1 MTGPNTY
8 VSHAPP
14 TGISDVDWRS
24 TESTEPDL
32 KYAIFYDEGPGYLH
46 VKDLGEG
53 TQGRAILVHSMAN
66 GRLYVRKI
74 SSLKD
79 VQADAS
85 STFYAASKIPGQH
98 QLEPRD
104 LSQYRPYPNIPGLI
118 DFITLVH
125 NPPLTKNRNVE
136 QSVTYWQFCN
146 GGDLDRY
153 ISQHVSLKER
163 IPEIVIWRFLW
174 QMFKTF
180 EFLQHCQPPVSHS
193 DIFDSN
199 IFVHWSEVS
208 KPKVEASTGDAV
220 DTGRAAELDYYLT
233 FPDQDSSDLPDFY
246 LGDFGHAKSTYR
258 TSNVRRSSYL
268 HDIDCIAQVFAKLI
282 LCTASRRELKM
293 DTISILQ
300 AKSYSADLANIWEE
314 IFSLKAL
321 VKPNEPLDLKPLE
334 KFIGILGRGYPK
346 TYTKPTVQ
354 FTRPASVARPALFN
368 SKDLLLSRYGF
379 MKGGAWYICT
389 INAKNEIRAM
399 TEPYGLPGQSAP
411 ATGPVLRVMNPDKGF
426 SSDGPEIAVPTATAY
441 FPSDGSSDP
450 DSESSEESFYTANTQ
465 VAVETP
471 TPRLTVQTQM
481 LNPGATAFRPRFDPF
496 GSGSTTVDTK
506 PEVSL
511 GEEDSQQEAPLEEK
525 PSQGEVSLDQKL
537 QEAGDRVD
545 AGSRRNDEGNDDDIY
560 GPGR

>member
-1 MTGPNTY
+1 MTGSNTY
-8 VSHAPP
+8 VSQAPQ

-53 TQGRAILVHSMAN
+53 TQGRAILVHSVAD

-79 VQADAS
+79 VKADAS
-85 STFYAASKIPGQH
+85 RTFYAARKYTGQH
-98 QLEPRD
+98 HLEPRE

-118 DFITLVH
+118 DFIILVH
-125 NPPLTKNRNVE
+125 NPPLTRNGNVE

-153 ISQHVSLKER
+153 ISQYVSLKKH

-199 IFVHWSEVS
+199 IFVHWPEVS
-208 KPKVEASTGDAV
+208 KPKVEASTADVV
-220 DTGRAAELDYYLT
+220 DTDRAGELDYYVT
-233 FPDQDSSDLPDFY
+233 FPDQESSDLPDFY

-258 TSNVRRSSYL
+258 TSDVRRSSYL
-268 HDIDCIAQVFAKLI
+268 HDLDCIAQVFAKLI
-282 LCTASRRELKM
+282 LCTASRRDLKM
-293 DTISILQ
+293 NTISILQ
-300 AKSYSADLANIWEE
+300 AKAYSADLANIWQE
-314 IFSLKAL
+314 ICSLKAL

-334 KFIGILGRGYPK
+334 NFIGILGRGYPK
-346 TYTKPTVQ
+346 TYTNPTVQ

-368 SKDLLLSRYGF
+368 SKHLLLSRYGL
-379 MKGGAWYICT
+379 MKGGPWYICM
-389 INAKNEIRAM
+389 INANNEIRVM
-399 TEPYGLPGQSAP
+399 TEPYGLPGQFAP
-411 ATGPVLRVMNPDKGF
+411 AAGPVLRAVNPDED
-426 SSDGPEIAVPTATAY
+426 SPPDGPEIAVPTATAY

-450 DSESSEESFYTANTQ
+450 ESDSSEESLYTANIQ
-465 VAVETP
+465 VAVETTP
-471 TPRLTVQTQM
+471 PRLTVQTQM
-481 LNPGATAFRPRFDPF
+481 LNPEATAFRPRFDLL
-496 GSGSTTVDTK
+496 GSESTTVGSK
-506 PEVSL
+506 PGVSL
-511 GEEDSQQEAPLEEK
+511 REEDGQQEAPLEEA
-525 PSQGEVSLDQKL
+525 PSQGEVPLDQKPG
-537 QEAGDRVD
+537 EAGGWMD
-545 AGSRRNDEGNDDDIY
+545 AGSWRNDEGNDDEIY